1 MGSSEPT
8 EIYVEIKVM
17 SAAAMLA
24 TDGDIEAWVPFSLLQ
39 DDSELTCDS
48 TVGTQGLIT
57 IPLWKAEQIGW
68 V

>member
-39 DDSELTCDS
+39 DDSELTRDS
-48 TVGTQGLIT
+48 PIGAQGLIT